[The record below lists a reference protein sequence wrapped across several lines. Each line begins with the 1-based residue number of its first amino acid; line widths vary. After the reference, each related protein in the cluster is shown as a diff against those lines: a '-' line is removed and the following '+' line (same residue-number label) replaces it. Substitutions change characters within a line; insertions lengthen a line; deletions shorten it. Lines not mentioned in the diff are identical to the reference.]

1 MAKVVID
8 TNVLVSAFLNKGTSR
23 KLLVKMLETQEVF
36 LSAPMLAE
44 LTDVLSR
51 AKFGVKAEAVNLFI
65 SILIHRTTVI
75 PVTSNLKLVLADPDD
90 DMILNT
96 AISGKADYIVSGD
109 KHLLEIGHYKE
120 IQIISVNEFAK
131 VLG

>member
-75 PVTSNLKLVLADPDD
+75 PVTSNLKLVLADSQHDD
-90 DMILNT
+90 L
-96 AISGKADYIVSGD
+96 
-109 KHLLEIGHYKE
+109 
-120 IQIISVNEFAK
+120 
-131 VLG
+131 